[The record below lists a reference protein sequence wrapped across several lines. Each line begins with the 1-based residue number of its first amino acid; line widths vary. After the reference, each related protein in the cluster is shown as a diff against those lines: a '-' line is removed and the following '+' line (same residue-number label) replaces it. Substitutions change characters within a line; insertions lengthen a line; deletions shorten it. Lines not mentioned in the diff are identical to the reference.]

1 MSDFA
6 APSST
11 ATPVTAPTKK
21 TTRRRAL
28 SDPHRV
34 TLQDIARE
42 LGLPV
47 MTVSRALSTKRGEV
61 SEKTRFTVAAAAER
75 LGYRP
80 NLIAQAMQTGRT
92 RNIGVVVMPAGD
104 FGSRLFA
111 GIHDTLVASEYLPLV
126 HYHHHEDESVGIR
139 ITEQQVLHR
148 LLDRQIDG
156 VILFPYDV
164 PSNNRYI
171 QELTRRRR
179 PLVVLDNFIPG
190 LKTDFVGTDEQI
202 GGRLVAEHLLL
213 LGHRRV
219 GYVAGNQAIPIW
231 AERRQAFERA
241 FRALGGHVSVAETE
255 LANPSGYIAA
265 TRRLLAAA
273 QRPTALVCAA
283 DYYAPSV
290 YTACRMLD
298 ARIPEDVSVVGYADL
313 ELAGSLHPPLTTV
326 RQDPRAIGAA
336 AARLMIQR
344 CTNGFDTDHPVHLRL
359 KPELVVRASTAGPI
373 TPSTQFPTA
382 KSID

>member
-1 MSDFA
+1 M
-6 APSST
+6 
-11 ATPVTAPTKK
+11 
-21 TTRRRAL
+21 L

-34 TLQDIARE
+34 TLQDIGRE

-61 SEKTRFTVAAAAER
+61 SEQTRLTVAAAAER

-111 GIHDTLVASEYLPLV
+111 GIHDTLAASEYLPLV
-126 HYHHHEDESVGIR
+126 HYHHHEDDSVGIR

-164 PSNNRYI
+164 AGNDRYI

-179 PLVVLDNFIPG
+179 PLVVIDNFIPG
-190 LKTDFVGTDEQI
+190 LTTDFVGTDEQI
-202 GGRLVAEHLLL
+202 GGRLVAEHLFS
-213 LGHRRV
+213 LGHQRV
-219 GYVAGNQAIPIW
+219 GYVAGNNAIPIW

-241 FRALGGHVSVAETE
+241 FIALGGCVESAEAHV
-255 LANPSGYIAA
+255 ANPSGYITA
-265 TRRLLAAA
+265 TRRLLAASP
-273 QRPTALVCAA
+273 RPTALVCAA
-283 DYYAPSV
+283 DHYAPSV
-290 YTACRMLD
+290 YSACKMLG

-313 ELAGSLHPPLTTV
+313 ELAAALQPPLTTV
-326 RQDPRAIGAA
+326 RQDPRAIGVA
-336 AARLMIQR
+336 AARLMIER
-344 CTNGFDTDHPVHLRL
+344 CTNGFSADHPMQLRL
-359 KPELVVRASTAGPI
+359 KPELVVRASTTSPFASP
-373 TPSTQFPTA
+373 TPLPLAESDHHPSLHTGR
-382 KSID
+382 